1 MERDRSAAFR
11 GVWLPIVTPFAA
23 GEIDLSHAFAPR
35 LMFDDPSI
43 MSLVQLFAAECAD
56 DKRYS
61 RLYGDNLSIALLL
74 ALAALGRSFQHLVV
88 DGAQQ
93 SGDDVAL
100 GGEGAAQL
108 RERQICALGDVEQAH
123 LGPAL
128 LGRALERSGEDA
140 AFPGVVIE
148 HGPWTAFFLSSKEQ
162 RHWSSLP
169 VAVRR
174 RSVRTSLHPR

>member
-1 MERDRSAAFR
+1 MGAEH
-11 GVWLPIVTPFAA
+11 V
-23 GEIDLSHAFAPR
+23 EPR
-35 LMFDDPSI
+35 HDD
-43 MSLVQLFAAECAD
+43 VEEQ
-56 DKRYS
+56 
-61 RLYGDNLSIALLL
+61 IALLL

-128 LGRALERSGEDA
+128 LGRALERRGEDA

-148 HGPWTAFFLSSKEQ
+148 HGSSPCPHYIAHVGQIEGSIQ
-162 RHWSSLP
+162 RNH
-169 VAVRR
+169 
-174 RSVRTSLHPR
+174 